1 MFFSEV
7 REGSWV
13 ETGLKEGSCPNLAV
27 VPQVGGKN
35 VVMGSIK
42 GCILWGSPQEGSKTS
57 DGDN

>member
-27 VPQVGGKN
+27 VPQVGGKECGDGFHKGLYP
-35 VVMGSIK
+35 MGK
-42 GCILWGSPQEGSKTS
+42 SPRRQQ
-57 DGDN
+57 DF